1 MRSYRWS
8 LKILLGTNFYKQMS
22 IFTWANRLIKD
33 FDWKDIAATKLSVA
47 FFILA
52 IAKLWPGILGLE
64 WYWYGILFVAFAIK
78 PFAKM
83 FKQGKNPTPAQIQG

>member
-1 MRSYRWS
+1 
-8 LKILLGTNFYKQMS
+8 MS

-33 FDWKDIAATKLSVA
+33 FDW
-47 FFILA
+47 